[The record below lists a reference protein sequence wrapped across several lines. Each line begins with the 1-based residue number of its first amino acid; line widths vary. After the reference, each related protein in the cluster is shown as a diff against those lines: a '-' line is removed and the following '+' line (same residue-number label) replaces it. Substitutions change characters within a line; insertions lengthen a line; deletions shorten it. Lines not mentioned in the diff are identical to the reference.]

1 MQISQ
6 VMMQKLNQILI
17 KYYEKMSQ
25 LIWITSPHLSSSHS
39 VAHKA
44 TLLFLH
50 LSVSLAMALASSQD
64 FQPAII
70 LSFSTVRRQV
80 VLGRPTFLLPIGVQ
94 VSVVAQWCSLGILR
108 TCPKNLHL
116 LLYPGTSCSFV
127 KLINRYYVRSKYAQA
142 SFKALVLEGI

>member
-64 FQPAII
+64 FQPAIV

-80 VLGRPTFLLPIGVQ
+80 VLARPTFLLPIGVCYLRWFPYRIHGPYIPVTYVYQ
-94 VSVVAQWCSLGILR
+94 VFG
-108 TCPKNLHL
+108 P
-116 LLYPGTSCSFV
+116 
-127 KLINRYYVRSKYAQA
+127 
-142 SFKALVLEGI
+142 